1 MAQTLR
7 FKTRRPPG
15 ARRQREPGPE
25 PLPTGRSR
33 RQASLLQQIWKYR
46 LPLLLVVPGLLYY
59 LVFFYLPILGNVIA
73 FQDYIPFLGF
83 LHSPFNGVQN
93 FVALY
98 QQPEFWSA
106 LINTLVIT
114 ALQLVFFFPAPII
127 LALVLNTLI
136 SNKVRRF
143 LQSIFYL
150 PHFMSWVVIVIL
162 FQQIFG
168 GSGIFPSFLRAHGVQ
183 NPIQI
188 MSDPNLFKPLV
199 TAQAIWQGTGWG
211 SVIFFA
217 ALVGI
222 DVALYE
228 AAATDGAGSWGRLWH
243 VTLPGL
249 KPVIILLLILRLGT
263 ILSVG
268 FEQIL
273 LQEPAVGQTAGQ
285 VLDTYVYYNGIVAG
299 NWGMGAAVGMIK
311 SVVGLLL
318 VLGANWLAHRAGEA
332 GVIDS
337 RSATR

>member
-1 MAQTLR
+1 MAQMLR
-7 FKTRRPPG
+7 IKTRRPPG
-15 ARRQREPGPE
+15 VGRQGQRAPQ
-25 PLPTGRSR
+25 PLPASRPRRRST
-33 RQASLLQQIWKYR
+33 LLQEIWKYR
-46 LPLLLVVPGLLYY
+46 LPLLLITPGILFY

-83 LHSPFNGVQN
+83 RHSPFVGIQN

-98 QQPEFWSA
+98 YQPEFWYS
-106 LINTLVIT
+106 LTNTLVIT

-127 LALVLNTLI
+127 LALVLNTLM

-168 GSGIFPSFLRAHGVQ
+168 GSGIFTSFLRAHGVQ
-183 NPIQI
+183 NPIEI

-228 AAATDGAGSWGRLWH
+228 AAATDGAGAWGRLVH

-273 LQEPAVGQTAGQ
+273 LQEPAVGQQAGQ

-337 RSATR
+337 RGASR

>member
-7 FKTRRPPG
+7 FKTRRPAGGRGPG
-15 ARRQREPGPE
+15 ERGPQPLLTAGPRRRA
-25 PLPTGRSR
+25 T
-33 RQASLLQQIWKYR
+33 LLQRIWKYR
-46 LPLLLVVPGLLYY
+46 LPLLLVVPGLLFY

-73 FQDYIPFLGF
+73 FQDYVPFLGF
-83 LHSPFNGVQN
+83 RNSPFIGFQN

-98 QQPEFWSA
+98 HQPEFWWA
-106 LINTLVIT
+106 LSNTLIIT
-114 ALQLVFFFPAPII
+114 ALQLVFFFPAPIV

-136 SNKVRRF
+136 SNRVRRF

-168 GSGIFPSFLRAHGVQ
+168 GSGIFTSFLRAHGVQ
-183 NPIQI
+183 NPIEI

-228 AAATDGAGSWGRLWH
+228 AAATDGAGSWGRLVH

-273 LQEPAVGQTAGQ
+273 LQEPAVGQMAGQ

>member
-1 MAQTLR
+1 MAQMLR
-7 FKTRRPPG
+7 FKTHRPLGAPLGESRPRR
-15 ARRQREPGPE
+15 RESLPE
-25 PLPTGRSR
+25 R
-33 RQASLLQQIWKYR
+33 IWKYR
-46 LPLLLVVPGLLYY
+46 LPLLLVVPGMLYY
-59 LVFFYLPILGNVIA
+59 LVFFYLPVLGNVIA

-83 LHSPFNGVQN
+83 RGSQFVGLQN
-93 FVALY
+93 FVALWN
-98 QQPEFWSA
+98 QPEFWYS
-106 LINTLVIT
+106 LTNTLIIT

-136 SNKVRRF
+136 SNGIRRF

-168 GSGIFPSFLRAHGVQ
+168 GSGIFTSFLRAHGVQ
-183 NPIQI
+183 NPIEI

-228 AAATDGAGSWGRLWH
+228 AASTDGAKAWGRLWH

-249 KPVIILLLILRLGT
+249 KSIIILLLILRLGT
-263 ILSVG
+263 ILTVG

-273 LQEPAVGQTAGQ
+273 LQEPAVGQMAGQ

-299 NWGMGAAVGMIK
+299 NWGMGAAVGLIK

-332 GVIDS
+332 GIIDS

>member
-7 FKTRRPPG
+7 IKTRRPAP
-15 ARRQREPGPE
+15 ARGQGEE
-25 PLPTGRSR
+25 PLQLPTNTPR
-33 RQASLLQQIWKYR
+33 RKRLLQELWKYR
-46 LPLLLVVPGLLYY
+46 LPLLLIVPGMLFYV
-59 LVFFYLPILGNVIA
+59 VFFYLPILGNVIA

-83 LHSPFNGVQN
+83 RNSPFNGLQN
-93 FVALY
+93 FTALWH
-98 QQPEFWSA
+98 QPEFWSA
-106 LINTLVIT
+106 LVNTLVIT

-127 LALVLNTLI
+127 LALVLNSLM
-136 SNKVRRF
+136 SNRVRRI

-168 GSGIFPSFLRAHGVQ
+168 GSGIFTSFLRAHGVH
-183 NPIQI
+183 NPIEI

-228 AAATDGAGSWGRLWH
+228 AAATDGANAWRRLVH

-263 ILSVG
+263 ILNVG

-318 VLGANWLAHRAGEA
+318 VLGANWLAHQAGEA
-332 GVIDS
+332 GVID
-337 RSATR
+337 RRGANR

>member
-1 MAQTLR
+1 MSQTLR
-7 FKTRRPPG
+7 FRTRRPAPG
-15 ARRQREPGPE
+15 RGPVE
-25 PLPTGRSR
+25 GSPLPIGNPRHGQT
-33 RQASLLQQIWKYR
+33 LLQRMWTYR
-46 LPLLLVVPGLLYY
+46 LPLLLVVPGMLYY

-73 FQDYIPFLGF
+73 FQDYVPFLGF
-83 LHSPFNGVQN
+83 LHSSFIGLQN
-93 FVALY
+93 FTALWY
-98 QQPEFWSA
+98 QQQFWWS
-106 LINTLVIT
+106 LINTLEIT
-114 ALQLVFFFPAPII
+114 ALQLIFFFPAPII
-127 LALVLNTLI
+127 LALVLNTLV
-136 SNKVRRF
+136 STRMRRF

-168 GSGIFPSFLRAHGVQ
+168 GSGVFPSFLRAHGVQ

-188 MSDPNLFKPLV
+188 MSDPALFKPLV

-228 AAATDGAGSWGRLWH
+228 AASSDGAGAWGRLWH

-273 LQEPAVGQTAGQ
+273 LQEPAVGQQAGQ

-318 VLGANWLAHRAGEA
+318 VLAANWLAHRVGEA
-332 GVIDS
+332 GVIEARGAS
-337 RSATR
+337 R